1 MAARRNRK
9 SGKFSRTA
17 RRTNRKKSF
26 NIGKAAETALVA
38 SAATQ
43 GLFGTNLAQFI
54 TGKNIGPWSNTSD
67 NRNHS
72 WNLTGP
78 ELINALM
85 GGDGGMAADYSV
97 MSAMKRNIRL
107 NGLSSL
113 AQMVAIP
120 FAFKIGRKVLAKPL
134 INPINRAARSV
145 GIKEVKL

>member
-1 MAARRNRK
+1 
-9 SGKFSRTA
+9 
-17 RRTNRKKSF
+17 
-26 NIGKAAETALVA
+26 LVA

-85 GGDGGMAADYSV
+85 GGSGGMSSSYSV
-97 MSAMKRNIRL
+97 MEAMKRNIKM
-107 NGLSSL
+107 NGLNSVI
-113 AQMVAIP
+113 QMVAIP
-120 FAFKIGRKVLAKPL
+120 LAFKVGRKVLAKPL

>member
-1 MAARRNRK
+1 
-9 SGKFSRTA
+9 
-17 RRTNRKKSF
+17 
-26 NIGKAAETALVA
+26 LVA

-85 GGDGGMAADYSV
+85 GGSGGMASNYSV
-97 MSAMKRNIRL
+97 MSAVKRNIKL
-107 NGLSSL
+107 NGVSSVI
-113 AQMVAIP
+113 QMIAIP
-120 FAFKIGRKVLAKPL
+120 LAFKVGRKVLAKPL
-134 INPINRAARSV
+134 INPLNKVMRNTLGV
-145 GIKEVKL
+145 KEVKL